1 MAVSLSTNFT
11 TLFDA
16 EVKHAYQAAQ
26 DLMGTCRSR
35 YGVVGSTVQFPKM
48 AKGAA
53 TLRIPQSDI
62 VPLNIVASNVS
73 ASLSDFVAAEYTDV
87 FDQSHVNYNER
98 QELVYTLSTAIG
110 RRADQIKLDALAAAS
125 GTGTVANSIGGSNT
139 NLNVAKIREAGLIL
153 NTKNVPKENRYLVVH
168 ADGIADLLSE
178 TQATSVDFTTSK
190 NLMDGGV
197 SSFLGFNIITLGDR
211 DEGGLAKDGSNDRT
225 CFAFH
230 KASLGYGESIA
241 QKTEINYVPEKTS
254 WLVTSMLSAGA
265 TAIDVDGIVKITC
278 RES

>member
-35 YGVVGSTVQFPKM
+35 YGVTGSTVQFPKM

-53 TLRIPQSDI
+53 TLRIPQSDV
-62 VPLNIVASNVS
+62 VPLNIVHSNVS
-73 ASLSDFVAAEYTDV
+73 ASLSDFAASEYTDL

-98 QELVYTLSTAIG
+98 QELVTTVANAIG
-110 RRADQIKLDALAAAS
+110 RRADQIKLDAFTAAS

-139 NLNVAKIREAGLIL
+139 NLNVAKIRETARLMNG
-153 NTKNVPKENRYLVVH
+153 KNVPKDGRYFAIH
-168 ADGIADLLSE
+168 ADSLANLLSE
-178 TQATSVDFTTSK
+178 TQATSSDFVSMQAL
-190 NLMDGGV
+190 NDGQIR
-197 SSFLGFNIITLGDR
+197 SYLGFTFITLGDR
-211 DEGGLAKDGSNDRT
+211 DEGGLAIDGSLDRT
-225 CFAFH
+225 CFAWH
-230 KASLGYGESIA
+230 KDSLGYAESIA
-241 QKTEINYVPEKTS
+241 QRTEINYVPEKTS
-254 WLVTSMLSAGA
+254 WLVTAMLSAGA
-265 TAIDVDGIVKITC
+265 IAVDVDGIVKVTC